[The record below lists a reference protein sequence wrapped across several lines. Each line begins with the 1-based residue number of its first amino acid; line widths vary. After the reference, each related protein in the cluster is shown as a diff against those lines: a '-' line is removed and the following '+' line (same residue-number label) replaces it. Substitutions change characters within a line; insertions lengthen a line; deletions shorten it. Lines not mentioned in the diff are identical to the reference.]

1 MSGLAAVTQ
10 SAAVLKKGST
20 ELDPLVAIVVPE
32 TCTAGGDCL
41 PACPY
46 DAISMAEEGDR
57 HFAII
62 SPTGCKGCGGCV
74 PMCPENAID
83 LLGYTDAQI
92 TSMIESLVEV
102 PV

>member
-1 MSGLAAVTQ
+1 
-10 SAAVLKKGST
+10 
-20 ELDPLVAIVVPE
+20 
-32 TCTAGGDCL
+32 
-41 PACPY
+41 
-46 DAISMAEEGDR
+46 MAEEGDR
-57 HFAII
+57 HFAVI

-102 PV
+102 PA